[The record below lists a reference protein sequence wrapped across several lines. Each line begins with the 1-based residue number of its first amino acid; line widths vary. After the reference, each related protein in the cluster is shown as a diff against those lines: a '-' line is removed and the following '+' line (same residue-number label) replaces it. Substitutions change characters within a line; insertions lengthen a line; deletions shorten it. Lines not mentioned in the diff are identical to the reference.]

1 MRPAEPRLRERLY
14 ALALRG
20 ARPLLA
26 AAVPRGS
33 KLARGIH
40 GRAGALERLETWAAR
55 ERDPARP
62 LVWVH
67 APSVG
72 EALMAQAIV
81 AALRERAPR
90 LQVAFTHFSP
100 SAERMAARVGA
111 DVHDYLPWDVPADI
125 ERALRALSPA
135 ALAWV
140 RTEAWPVLSAGAA
153 ARGARQALVN
163 AVLPAGSSR
172 LRAPSR
178 LMLAPT
184 YRRLDAVG
192 AVSADDARRFSRL
205 GVPLERVRVTGDA
218 RFDQVW
224 SRVQALDRDA
234 PLIRRLRD
242 PAALTLVAGST
253 WGPDEERLV
262 PAFAA
267 ARRGA
272 RWRLIV
278 APHEPDEAH
287 LAPLEARL
295 DAAGLDHARLARV
308 EATSGEPP
316 AIVIVD
322 RVGVLADLY
331 GVADVAYVGGG
342 FHRAG
347 LHSVVEPAALG
358 VPVLFGPRHRNA
370 REAEELE
377 RAGGGLAVRDAEA
390 LEEALHLY
398 VGDPALRRARGEAAA
413 GYVRSQLGG
422 AAANAELLL
431 ELLSA
436 G

>member
-40 GRAGALERLETWAAR
+40 GRAGALERLEAWAAR

-72 EALMAQAIV
+72 ESLMAQAIV

-100 SAERMAARVGA
+100 SAERMAARVGG

-140 RTEAWPVLSAGAA
+140 RTEAWPMLSAGAA

-178 LMLAPT
+178 LMLGPT

-224 SRVQALDRDA
+224 RRVQALDRDA
-234 PLIRRLRD
+234 PLLRRLRD
-242 PAALTLVAGST
+242 PVALTLVAGST

-295 DAAGLDHARLARV
+295 DAAGLEHARLARV

-316 AIVIVD
+316 AVVVID

-390 LEEALHLY
+390 LEEALRLY
-398 VGDPALRRARGEAAA
+398 AGDPAIRRARGEAAA
-413 GYVRSQLGG
+413 GYVRSRLGG